1 MPQGQQKGYTLGSE
15 EAKMSMRSPQRGE
28 GKAGCIFW
36 VAVLAVFSFIAYQ
49 AVPAKVSISDLEE
62 FMTRQAET
70 AGSSTEQR
78 IKDAIL
84 ARGKDLGL
92 PITKDN
98 LSVEFP
104 LGRVVI
110 TCNYEIPISLLVYTY
125 NWKIEHRIDRPVF
138 VI

>member
-1 MPQGQQKGYTLGSE
+1 
-15 EAKMSMRSPQRGE
+15 MSMRSPQRGE
-28 GKAGCIFW
+28 GKAGCMFW
-36 VAVLAVFSFIAYQ
+36 VVVLAAFSFIAYQ
-49 AVPAKVSISDLEE
+49 AVPAKVNISDLEE
-62 FMTRQAET
+62 FMTRQAES
-70 AGSSTEQR
+70 AGSHTAEQ
-78 IKDAIL
+78 IKDAIF

-92 PITKDN
+92 PVTKDN

-110 TCNYEIPISLLVYTY
+110 TCDYEIPISLLVYTY